1 VKYMSKTPLIN
12 RDKCIDCKE
21 KKSVIS
27 KRCNECYRKYILEMM
42 KNGSKNNR

>member
-1 VKYMSKTPLIN
+1 VKYMSKIPLIN

-27 KRCNECYRKYILEMM
+27 KRCSECYKKYIIDVLEE
-42 KNGSKNNR
+42 